1 MKKYFIVLISTLLMG
16 ENLIAA
22 EAGMPQLDPQ
32 YWASQVFWLIIIFLL
47 IYLLIARIFIPKIK
61 SNIDVREDKIRK
73 DLEEAKLFKEDSEKK
88 LKTYIDLIN
97 SAKNDA
103 KKILSQSRQKLN
115 EDIQIKKKEIQKE
128 IEKEILNA
136 EKEIKKFKTESVDKV
151 NVISEEIASNLI
163 KNIIGEDLNKS
174 SLKATIS
181 QIIKEKK
188 MRLYDS

>member
-47 IYLLIARIFIPKIK
+47 IYLLIAKIFIPKIK

-136 EKEIKKFKTESVDKV
+136 EKEIKKFKTDSVDKI

-181 QIIKEKK
+181 QIIKEKQ
-188 MRLYDS
+188 MRLYDN

>member
-188 MRLYDS
+188 

>member
-163 KNIIGEDLNKS
+163 KNIIGEELNKS

-181 QIIKEKK
+181 QIIKEKQ
-188 MRLYDS
+188 MRLYDN

>member
-47 IYLLIARIFIPKIK
+47 IYLLIPKIFIPKIK

-188 MRLYDS
+188 MRLYDN

>member
-32 YWASQVFWLIIIFLL
+32 YWASQIFWLIIIFLL

-188 MRLYDS
+188 MRLYDN

>member
-163 KNIIGEDLNKS
+163 KNIIGEELNKS

-188 MRLYDS
+188 MRLYDN

>member
-47 IYLLIARIFIPKIK
+47 IYLLIAKIFIPKIK

>member
-188 MRLYDS
+188 NEAL